1 MTHACCLTI
10 WKIVFACLVT
20 HRTTK
25 VNLLLKKQLNSIFD
39 FPCYH
44 KMKQNGYVVQLK
56 RRVFAKQKCTQIVS
70 NGTKDT
76 YQFSGKRKCAER
88 DVKRIIQ
95 LD

>member
-1 MTHACCLTI
+1 
-10 WKIVFACLVT
+10 
-20 HRTTK
+20 
-25 VNLLLKKQLNSIFD
+25 
-39 FPCYH
+39 
-44 KMKQNGYVVQLK
+44 MKQNGYVVQLE

-76 YQFSGKRKCAER
+76 YQFSEKRKCAKR